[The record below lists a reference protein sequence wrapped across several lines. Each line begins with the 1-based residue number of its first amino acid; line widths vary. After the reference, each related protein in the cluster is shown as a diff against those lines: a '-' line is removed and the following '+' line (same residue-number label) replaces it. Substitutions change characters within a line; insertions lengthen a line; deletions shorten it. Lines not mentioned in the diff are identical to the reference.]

1 MEASNEPWPATAVP
15 AEIGRYRILRAL
27 GTGGAG
33 AVHAA
38 SAAGEHGFAIKLM
51 LPQWASNEVMV
62 RRFERE
68 IETIAGLDHP
78 NVIRILEHGRL
89 SDGRLWYAMPRLSG
103 RDVDALVEAR
113 GRFAVDDVRIVM
125 DAVCGALAAAHA
137 LGVVHRDL
145 KGSNVFIGDERPARI
160 TLLDF
165 GAARADPSRRGQGLT
180 AAGAVVGTPTSMAPE
195 QVVGLEVD
203 ARTDVYA
210 AGMLMYRMLTGR
222 YPFEDGAA
230 EEIML
235 QQLTAQPQRPST
247 FAAVP
252 AELEEIVMRCLEK
265 RPEDRFQS
273 AADLRAAI
281 RDARGTAEHAP
292 GAVAIH
298 VELVGAA
305 NLDDELGLDGLA
317 LAAERLITAGFELA
331 IGVGGTVLGVRP
343 LAAAAEASVRV
354 AHEVAA
360 ALLAELVER
369 YDAALDPRIVVHVGD
384 SAVLG
389 PALTEARLLELESVR
404 RTHVRTG
411 VHLTAFAQAALRCD

>member
-1 MEASNEPWPATAVP
+1 MDDVAESWAATPIP
-15 AEIGRYRILRAL
+15 AEIGRYRILAPL

-33 AVHAA
+33 SVHAA

-68 IETIAGLDHP
+68 IETIAELDHP

-89 SDGRLWYAMPRLSG
+89 PDGRLWYAMPRLSG
-103 RDVDALVEAR
+103 HDVDTLVVAH
-113 GRFAVDDVRIVM
+113 GRLAVDDVRIVM

-145 KGSNVFIGDERPARI
+145 KGSNVFIGDERPPRI

-165 GAARADPSRRGQGLT
+165 GAVRLDQSQQGQGLT

-203 ARTDVYA
+203 ARTDIYA

-222 YPFEDGAA
+222 YAFDEGAA

-247 FAAVP
+247 FAAIP
-252 AELEEIVMRCLEK
+252 PELDAIVMRCLEK

-273 AADLRAAI
+273 AAELRAAI
-281 RDARGTAEHAP
+281 RDARGVAEAP
-292 GAVAIH
+292 AGAVAIH

-305 NLDDELGLDGLA
+305 ELDERIGLDGLA
-317 LAAERLITAGFELA
+317 LAAERLIAAGFELA
-331 IGVGGTVLGVRP
+331 IGVGGTVLGVRE
-343 LAAAAEASVRV
+343 LASAREASVRE
-354 AHEVAA
+354 AHDVAA
-360 ALLAELVER
+360 ALHAELVDR
-369 YDAALDPRIVVHVGD
+369 CDAALDPRIVVHVGSSD
-384 SAVLG
+384 VLG
-389 PALTEARLLELESVR
+389 PALTEARLQELERVR
-404 RTHVRTG
+404 RARVHAG
-411 VHLTAFAQAALRCD
+411 VQLTAFAQAALRCG